1 MLLPYSFGEES
12 LIKPKLSQPL
22 SGPISLPFGLQP
34 SGLDTSSIRAKKSKS
49 KIMSIPYLETNLHK
63 ILARKFAEGNNASS
77 SSLNSEELSFNK
89 AKLLTKAYYRLLR
102 SDSDAVLQYCQ
113 SSSDETNASFGTR
126 HSTRGYSSLA
136 NIQSPDVVRS
146 SHNNNIIRHKS
157 SHPQSTT
164 GCMVKQS
171 ERLKW
176 KSLIS
181 ASNEELSQ
189 IVSGL
194 SNTGQALN
202 EYLVDLLLEK
212 DGLLN
217 KQDEM
222 LEKISE
228 LADELLE

>member
-102 SDSDAVLQYCQ
+102 SDSDAVLQCCQ

-136 NIQSPDVVRS
+136 NIQSPDEVPS

>member
-63 ILARKFAEGNNASS
+63 ILARKFAEGNASS

-126 HSTRGYSSLA
+126 HPTRGYSSLA
-136 NIQSPDVVRS
+136 NIQSPDEVS
-146 SHNNNIIRHKS
+146 SNIMKHKNS
-157 SHPQSTT
+157 YPQSTT

>member
-63 ILARKFAEGNNASS
+63 ILARKFAEGNASS

-113 SSSDETNASFGTR
+113 SSSDETNASSGTR
-126 HSTRGYSSLA
+126 HPTRGYSSLA
-136 NIQSPDVVRS
+136 NIQSPDEVS
-146 SHNNNIIRHKS
+146 SSNNNNIMKHKN